1 MHSSNICHSVA
12 NLDTAV
18 RTPRSGRPPRT
29 TGTPAYPV
37 CESGV
42 CQRGRHREEAS
53 VRISVGLSGLGQ
65 DPRIVSS
72 RVNSLTCL
80 LDRESPWI
88 GGQVVAVLWAPAHLL
103 DGGKN

>member
-1 MHSSNICHSVA
+1 M
-12 NLDTAV
+12 
-18 RTPRSGRPPRT
+18 
-29 TGTPAYPV
+29 
-37 CESGV
+37 
-42 CQRGRHREEAS
+42 
-53 VRISVGLSGLGQ
+53 RISVGLSGLGQ